1 MRRRLSRGRGCR
13 GCFSIFLNTV
23 CTKTCNN
30 HKHILKKKVD
40 FVVFVVVIL
49 LVIIVVSVVVF
60 PSTAVIIGVV
70 KRQVAVTFELAIRID
85 SITIIMAAAIF
96 ISYLL
101 LWEKGLS
108 LL

>member
-1 MRRRLSRGRGCR
+1 
-13 GCFSIFLNTV
+13 
-23 CTKTCNN
+23 
-30 HKHILKKKVD
+30 
-40 FVVFVVVIL
+40 VIL

-60 PSTAVIIGVV
+60 PSTAVVIGVV

-85 SITIIMAAAIF
+85 SITIIMAAAII

-101 LWEKGLS
+101 LSEKGLS

>member
-1 MRRRLSRGRGCR
+1 M
-13 GCFSIFLNTV
+13 IF
-23 CTKTCNN
+23 
-30 HKHILKKKVD
+30 
-40 FVVFVVVIL
+40 

-85 SITIIMAAAIF
+85 SIIMAAAII

-101 LWEKGLS
+101 LSEKGLS

>member
-1 MRRRLSRGRGCR
+1 
-13 GCFSIFLNTV
+13 
-23 CTKTCNN
+23 
-30 HKHILKKKVD
+30 
-40 FVVFVVVIL
+40 VIL

-85 SITIIMAAAIF
+85 SIIMAAAII